1 MKTKSILIAIITLF
15 AFSSLADK
23 LYDYSEQLNNEFT
36 ITKTTKL
43 VKITAVPR
51 LLERNFAEFL
61 IDAFEKKESRKEIIA
76 KWRPIQKK
84 MLNEGF
90 VFEVELELLNKN
102 LDSGIEVNL
111 VGNILNKFT
120 LENNLGEHAIMYKFT
135 GQKNTSLDFMNPKIK
150 LLCFFNTQTEKGNPL
165 IKKGVTSLT
174 INIDKIAENVP
185 KIALE
190 WSVPLNYFNVRRPVE
205 MKAMFGTRPLRTIRV
220 YKKQVYHKSRSS
232 AIPHIKRI
240 KKEEETGDE

>member
-15 AFSSLADK
+15 ALTSLADK

-36 ITKTTKL
+36 TAKTTKL
-43 VKITAVPR
+43 IKVTAVPR
-51 LLERNFAEFL
+51 LLERDFAKFL
-61 IDAFEKKESRKEIIA
+61 IDAFEKKETRKEIIA

-90 VFEVELELLNKN
+90 VFEIELELLNKN

-111 VGNILNKFT
+111 VGDIINKFT
-120 LENNLGEHAIMYKFT
+120 LGNNLGEHAAMYKFT
-135 GQKNTSLDFMNPKIK
+135 GQKNTSLNFMNPKIK

-174 INIDKIAENVP
+174 INIDKLADNVP
-185 KIALE
+185 EIALK
-190 WSVPLNYFNVRRPVE
+190 WSVPLNYFNVRRPAE

-220 YKKQVYHKSRSS
+220 YKKQVYHKSKSS

-240 KKEEETGDE
+240 KREEETADE